1 MRKQWLVGLVALG
14 IGISSPMASADEGF
28 DDYII
33 GLKQEARSKGIDD
46 SILEEAFAGVQFIE
60 RAVTADKNQP
70 EKKLT
75 LDEYLPKAVPQ
86 WKIDQANRY
95 YRQHKQALER
105 IGRQYGVQPR
115 FIVALWGVESNF
127 GKLTGSYNVIEA
139 LSTLAYEGRREA
151 FFRDQVMAAL
161 TILQQGHIHA
171 AEMKGSWAGAM
182 GQPQFMP
189 TSYLTFAV
197 DGNGDGKAD
206 IWKSEPDVFA
216 SAANYLSKSGWND
229 TYTWGR
235 QVTIP
240 DSLSDSL
247 KGVELQKGKTL
258 SEWQALGVRRL
269 NGAALPKVD
278 IQAWLVQ
285 PDDNHG
291 RAYLVYGNYQTLL
304 KWNRSHYFALAVS
317 TLADSIR

>member
-1 MRKQWLVGLVALG
+1 MRKQWVAVFVSLGLGLA
-14 IGISSPMASADEGF
+14 SPIVSADESF
-28 DDYII
+28 DNYVS
-33 GLKQEARSKGIDD
+33 GLKQEAREKGIDD
-46 SILEEAFAGVQFIE
+46 SILESAFADVTFIE
-60 RAVTADKNQP
+60 RAVKADKNQP

-86 WKIDQANRY
+86 WKIDQANKY
-95 YRQHKQALER
+95 YQQHKPALER

-127 GKLTGSYNVIEA
+127 GRLTGSYNVIEA
-139 LSTLAYEGRREA
+139 LTTLAYEGRREA
-151 FFRDQVMAAL
+151 FFREQVMAAL
-161 TILQQGHIHA
+161 TILQQGHITA
-171 AEMKGSWAGAM
+171 ADMKGSWAGAM

-197 DGNGDGKAD
+197 DGNDDGKAD
-206 IWKSEPDVFA
+206 IWKTEADVFA
-216 SAANYLSKSGWND
+216 SAANYLSKSGWD
-229 TYTWGR
+229 DKYTWGR
-235 QVTIP
+235 QVRIP
-240 DSLSDSL
+240 ERLSDSL
-247 KGVELQKGKTL
+247 KGVESQKMKTL
-258 SEWQALGVRRL
+258 SEWEQLGVRRL
-269 NGAALPKVD
+269 NGTALPKVNVN
-278 IQAWLVQ
+278 AWLVQ